1 MRDVFK
7 VVDKFGETVRGTGR
21 RAKRLYFRREDAQ
34 GVATQFNNIEVIR
47 NGEVTQVEGAPFRAE
62 YAGSVDW

>member
-1 MRDVFK
+1 MQDVYK
-7 VVDKFGETVRGTGR
+7 VVDKFGETVKGTSKKSR
-21 RAKRLYFRREDAQ
+21 RLYFRKEDAQ
-34 GVATQFNNIEVIR
+34 GVATQFNNIEVIK